1 MLKRIIV
8 GVIGA
13 LVAITVIVFRNTPLL
28 SIVLAFF
35 TVLAAY
41 EIEKC
46 VQVKNKAVMAV
57 SLVFSALVPFYYEY
71 EPELSSRG
79 ITIPVTVVLAIY
91 ILLLFILMLTDYD
104 HTKFEDVATVIIA
117 TTFVPWGFSTLI
129 MLNDVDRTFPDE
141 FDGHHGLFFILFRH
155 VRLFYRALLRQTQAL
170 PQNQP
175 EKDRGGRCRRRCR
188 RGAFLRDFVCDIRQ
202 ILLYRT

>member
-71 EPELSSRG
+71 
-79 ITIPVTVVLAIY
+79 
-91 ILLLFILMLTDYD
+91 
-104 HTKFEDVATVIIA
+104 
-117 TTFVPWGFSTLI
+117 
-129 MLNDVDRTFPDE
+129 
-141 FDGHHGLFFILFRH
+141 
-155 VRLFYRALLRQTQAL
+155 
-170 PQNQP
+170 
-175 EKDRGGRCRRRCR
+175 
-188 RGAFLRDFVCDIRQ
+188 
-202 ILLYRT
+202 

>member
-141 FDGHHGLFFILFRH
+141 FDGHHGLFFILFFPTRS
-155 VRLFYRALLRQTQAL
+155 LIL
-170 PQNQP
+170 P
-175 EKDRGGRCRRRCR
+175 
-188 RGAFLRDFVCDIRQ
+188 GAS
-202 ILLYRT
+202 